1 MDAVDIILR
10 VCLWASVAL
19 IPILLLWALFG
30 GRLSGSLKR
39 SRPKA
44 KPVRRQGFTPPPAR
58 AERPAPGISRSTPSG
73 AGTSPRPDVSK
84 PPGGPKPRP
93 ASGRGFILPPPK
105 YDKPAREAPA
115 SAAAAEAPSSPPR
128 AAEPPDAPKA
138 EPMSGRGLI
147 PQPPSQAKPVPKE
160 PENTAAEEAPPSK
173 PEPSNRLG
181 EPTAQLE
188 FIAKVDFEARPL
200 LNRPEYRI
208 LRILEAVAQETPGGL
223 RVMAQTSLGEV
234 LAPRPASGS
243 QEARDLAFRSINS
256 KRLDFLMIDAYGMP
270 VLAVEY
276 QGHGHFSHTTFMG
289 DAVKREALRKAGIR
303 LLEVPA
309 EFDAAD
315 LERDI
320 RKALPSN
327 TTRRP

>member
-1 MDAVDIILR
+1 
-10 VCLWASVAL
+10 
-19 IPILLLWALFG
+19 
-30 GRLSGSLKR
+30 
-39 SRPKA
+39 
-44 KPVRRQGFTPPPAR
+44 
-58 AERPAPGISRSTPSG
+58 
-73 AGTSPRPDVSK
+73 
-84 PPGGPKPRP
+84 
-93 ASGRGFILPPPK
+93 
-105 YDKPAREAPA
+105 
-115 SAAAAEAPSSPPR
+115 
-128 AAEPPDAPKA
+128 
-138 EPMSGRGLI
+138 
-147 PQPPSQAKPVPKE
+147 
-160 PENTAAEEAPPSK
+160 
-173 PEPSNRLG
+173 
-181 EPTAQLE
+181 
-188 FIAKVDFEARPL
+188 
-200 LNRPEYRI
+200 
-208 LRILEAVAQETPGGL
+208 
-223 RVMAQTSLGEV
+223 MAQTSLGEV

-276 QGHGHFSHTTFMG
+276 QGHGHFSDTTFMR